1 MTGMNRTIQLRL
13 NYMPT
18 QDEAAF
24 TLVVQQI
31 QNDLAQYNV
40 EAPGL
45 LSQTVSRLAL
55 TL

>member
-1 MTGMNRTIQLRL
+1 MNGMNRTIKFRL

-24 TLVVQQI
+24 ALVVQQI
-31 QNDLAQYNV
+31 QNGLTQNNV

-45 LSQTVSRLAL
+45 LSQTISRLTL